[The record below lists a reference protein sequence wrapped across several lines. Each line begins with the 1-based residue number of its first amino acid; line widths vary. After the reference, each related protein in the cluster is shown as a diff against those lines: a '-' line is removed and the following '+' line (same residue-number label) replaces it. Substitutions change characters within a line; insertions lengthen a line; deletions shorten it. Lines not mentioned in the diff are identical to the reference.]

1 MIRDVVLEHLAGFN
15 AHDTERLLATLHP
28 DVVRRTGTD
37 VFTGVDALRR
47 DLFDDGLWALAPSLT
62 VRTLVVE
69 GGAAAALLTERLT
82 LDGVKKSFD
91 IAVFFTVADGRIA
104 AVTVFREGSADLVR

>member
-1 MIRDVVLEHLAGFN
+1 M
-15 AHDTERLLATLHP
+15 
-28 DVVRRTGTD
+28 
-37 VFTGVDALRR
+37 
-47 DLFDDGLWALAPSLT
+47 
-62 VRTLVVE
+62 RTLVVE

-91 IAVFFTVADGRIA
+91 IAVFFTAPDGRIT